1 MALARK
7 KLNQLILR
15 KVDNQLSRATQLFQS
30 TTPYLRAV
38 KRTLQASM
46 CVENFNSQKIERHN
60 KPEVEVKSSS
70 EVLLESVI
78 VSRNQRERVF
88 IEPSINSLRVSIT
101 IKQVDGI
108 EKLLCNKLMTFMM
121 RRAENFIILRRKAVK
136 VNSPCL

>member
-1 MALARK
+1 
-7 KLNQLILR
+7 
-15 KVDNQLSRATQLFQS
+15 
-30 TTPYLRAV
+30 
-38 KRTLQASM
+38 M

-108 EKLLCNKLMTFMM
+108 EKLLCNKLMH
-121 RRAENFIILRRKAVK
+121 IIIFVNIKLRVRNQKCPYQNGNIFV
-136 VNSPCL
+136 V

>member
-1 MALARK
+1 M
-7 KLNQLILR
+7 
-15 KVDNQLSRATQLFQS
+15 
-30 TTPYLRAV
+30 
-38 KRTLQASM
+38 
-46 CVENFNSQKIERHN
+46 
-60 KPEVEVKSSS
+60 KSSS

-136 VNSPCL
+136 VNSSQFRAWVKSMSVNSDNCI